1 MLFYDADTHYIT
13 WQKTEE
19 NTEMGSYNSHNI
31 SWWWAFVEGIGERR
45 RAVLKPLSF
54 FFSRKTHSTVLSQ
67 VPRPKFFRE
76 TSSVEPS
83 PKITTVTLTFAQRSP
98 EVFGVYTL
106 LYLQYRTRQLS
117 HFTSLLYFRV
127 QLQVSKTSLGAWRGR
142 PTLVFIIISN
152 VTVCLSL

>member
-1 MLFYDADTHYIT
+1 MLIPVTLPHRKQRRILKCGAIT
-13 WQKTEE
+13 LIIFLGDERLWR
-19 NTEMGSYNSHNI
+19 
-31 SWWWAFVEGIGERR
+31 GIG
-45 RAVLKPLSF
+45 AVLKPLRF
-54 FFSRKTHSTVLSQ
+54 FPRKTHSTVLSQ

-83 PKITTVTLTFAQRSP
+83 SKMTTVTLTFAQRSP

-127 QLQVSKTSLGAWRGR
+127 QLQVSETSLGAWRRR

-152 VTVCLSL
+152 ITVCLSL

>member
-1 MLFYDADTHYIT
+1 MLIPVTLPHRKQRRIPKCGAIT
-13 WQKTEE
+13 LTIFLGDERLWR
-19 NTEMGSYNSHNI
+19 
-31 SWWWAFVEGIGERR
+31 GIGEKC
-45 RAVLKPLSF
+45 RAVLKPLRF
-54 FFSRKTHSTVLSQ
+54 FPRKTHSTVLSQ
-67 VPRPKFFRE
+67 VPRPKFFKE
-76 TSSVEPS
+76 TSRVEPS
-83 PKITTVTLTFAQRSP
+83 PKMTTVTLTFAQRSP

-127 QLQVSKTSLGAWRGR
+127 QLQVSETSLGAWRGR